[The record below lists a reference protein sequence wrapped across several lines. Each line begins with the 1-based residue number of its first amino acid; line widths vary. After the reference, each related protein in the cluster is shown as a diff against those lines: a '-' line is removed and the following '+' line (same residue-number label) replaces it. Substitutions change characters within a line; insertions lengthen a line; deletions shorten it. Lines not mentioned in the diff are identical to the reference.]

1 MFITAP
7 TALADTGDRV
17 SHLANKNSKIKMV
30 ANAHFR
36 RCSSRVSHWV
46 EMAEAKVAAGE
57 AAESSSSAG
66 ASDGKNAKDIKAKK
80 KTARN
85 KKEEHDFEDDSTK
98 LAAGVAAES
107 SFSVAVDGKV
117 AKDIK
122 AKKTARKKKEEHDFE
137 EDSTVVGAVDDEA
150 SIDDDDASE
159 YQPTQGEGDKF
170 AVAERSP
177 RPSRSSSGIDKCT
190 KIDDVDLVLGEVVS
204 TGITR
209 VVAARRRTKSR
220 QTRKTR
226 GVDVESGI
234 GGDDRLDLAKGR
246 RKRSKSYSINID
258 EKGEQ
263 KESIDFEKHD
273 MCVGGVSTYLDTTVL
288 RRNKKSNLST
298 FNAVEQ
304 NPPYS
309 EHALF
314 ADDFCEISPY
324 RTESSTRQVKSP
336 KTSSGKGEKLLQSG
350 TDVSTSVEDGKV
362 TNQYELNNTL
372 ESDVLVVEYHVLEK
386 DNKQVDGTCES
397 VYDQS
402 MLFTQAFMQAATSQF
417 MQQSMDSSTSNSK
430 GGSFGPN
437 ETDVGLKSIELST
450 RTISGKRSG
459 FCGNT
464 TPSIKNSSH
473 QNCDA
478 GFDGSAAV
486 TKVKNTRIQSNPE
499 DNFTSCIELTTH
511 GISKMDS
518 ASLLAEIQT
527 QNHSQQSSTVSPET
541 RASVAANFTAGV
553 SRNISS
559 AELANTLKAVG
570 YHITEAAKMLE
581 KINCRGIVDYL

>member
-17 SHLANKNSKIKMV
+17 SHLANKISKIKTV
-30 ANAHFR
+30 ANAPFR
-36 RCSSRVSHWV
+36 KCSSKVSHWV

-107 SFSVAVDGKV
+107 SFSVTFDGKD
-117 AKDIK
+117 ANDIK

-170 AVAERSP
+170 VVAERSP

-190 KIDDVDLVLGEVVS
+190 KIADVDLALGEVVS

-209 VVAARRRTKSR
+209 VVAARRRTKIR
-220 QTRKTR
+220 QTR
-226 GVDVESGI
+226 GI

-246 RKRSKSYSINID
+246 RKRSKSYIINID

-273 MCVGGVSTYLDTTVL
+273 MCVGRFTTYLDTTVL

-304 NPPYS
+304 NPPDS
-309 EHALF
+309 EHVALF

-324 RTESSTRQVKSP
+324 RTESFTRQVKSP
-336 KTSSGKGEKLLQSG
+336 KTSSGKGEKFLQPG
-350 TDVSTSVEDGKV
+350 TDVSTSVKDGKV
-362 TNQYELNNTL
+362 TNQYEENNTL
-372 ESDVLVVEYHVLEK
+372 ESDVLVVEYHVLEE
-386 DNKQVDGTCES
+386 DNKEVDETCES

-402 MLFTQAFMQAATSQF
+402 MLFTQAFTQAATSQF

-430 GGSFGPN
+430 GGSFGPI
-437 ETDVGLKSIELST
+437 ETDVGLKSIEMST

-473 QNCDA
+473 QNGDA

-486 TKVKNTRIQSNPE
+486 TKVKNAIIQSNPE
-499 DNFTSCIELTTH
+499 DNVTSCIELTTH

-541 RASVAANFTAGV
+541 RASVAANFSAGV

-559 AELANTLKAVG
+559 TELANTLKAVG

-581 KINCRGIVDYL
+581 SIVDYL

>member
-7 TALADTGDRV
+7 TAHADTGDRV
-17 SHLANKNSKIKMV
+17 SNLTNKISKTMTV
-30 ANAHFR
+30 ANAPIR
-36 RCSSRVSHWV
+36 KCSSRVSHWV
-46 EMAEAKVAAGE
+46 EMAEAKVAACE

-80 KTARN
+80 KTAR
-85 KKEEHDFEDDSTK
+85 
-98 LAAGVAAES
+98 
-107 SFSVAVDGKV
+107 
-117 AKDIK
+117 
-122 AKKTARKKKEEHDFE
+122 KKKEKHDFE

-159 YQPTQGEGDKF
+159 YQPTQGEGEKF
-170 AVAERSP
+170 VVAERSP

-190 KIDDVDLVLGEVVS
+190 KIADLDLALGEVVS
-204 TGITR
+204 TGMTR
-209 VVAARRRTKSR
+209 VVAAGRRTKSR

-234 GGDDRLDLAKGR
+234 GGDDRLDLAKGH

-258 EKGEQ
+258 EKEEQ

-273 MCVGGVSTYLDTTVL
+273 MCVGGVSSKAYLDTTVL
-288 RRNKKSNLST
+288 RRNKKSKLST
-298 FNAVEQ
+298 FNAVKL
-304 NPPYS
+304 NPPN
-309 EHALF
+309 ALF

-350 TDVSTSVEDGKV
+350 TDVSTGVDDGKV
-362 TNQYELNNTL
+362 TNQYEENNNL
-372 ESDVLVVEYHVLEK
+372 ESDVLVVEYHALEE
-386 DNKQVDGTCES
+386 DNKEVDGICES

-402 MLFTQAFMQAATSQF
+402 MLFTQAFTQAATSQF

-430 GGSFGPN
+430 GGSFGPI
-437 ETDVGLKSIELST
+437 ETDVGLKSIEMTT

-473 QNCDA
+473 QNGDA
-478 GFDGSAAV
+478 GLDGSAAV
-486 TKVKNTRIQSNPE
+486 TKVKNARIQSNPK
-499 DNFTSCIELTTH
+499 DNVTSCIELTTH
-511 GISKMDS
+511 GISKIDS

-527 QNHSQQSSTVSPET
+527 QNHSQQSSKVSPET

-553 SRNISS
+553 SRNVSS
-559 AELANTLKAVG
+559 TELANTLKAVG

-581 KINCRGIVDYL
+581 EINSRGIVD

>member
-17 SHLANKNSKIKMV
+17 SHLANKISKIKTV
-30 ANAHFR
+30 ANAPFR
-36 RCSSRVSHWV
+36 KCSSKVSHWV

-150 SIDDDDASE
+150 SIDDDDVSE

-170 AVAERSP
+170 VVAERSP
-177 RPSRSSSGIDKCT
+177 RPSRSSSRIDKCT
-190 KIDDVDLVLGEVVS
+190 KIADVDLVLGEVVS

-304 NPPYS
+304 NPPDS
-309 EHALF
+309 EHVALF

-350 TDVSTSVEDGKV
+350 TDVSTSVEHGKV

-372 ESDVLVVEYHVLEK
+372 ESDVLEVEYHVLEE
-386 DNKQVDGTCES
+386 DNKEVDETCES

-402 MLFTQAFMQAATSQF
+402 MLFTQAFTQAATSQF

-430 GGSFGPN
+430 GGSFGPI
-437 ETDVGLKSIELST
+437 ETDVGLKSIEMST

-473 QNCDA
+473 QNGDA

-486 TKVKNTRIQSNPE
+486 TKVKNAIIQSNPE
-499 DNFTSCIELTTH
+499 DNVTSCIELTTH

-541 RASVAANFTAGV
+541 RASVAANFSAGV

-559 AELANTLKAVG
+559 TELANTLKAVG

-581 KINCRGIVDYL
+581 SIVDYL